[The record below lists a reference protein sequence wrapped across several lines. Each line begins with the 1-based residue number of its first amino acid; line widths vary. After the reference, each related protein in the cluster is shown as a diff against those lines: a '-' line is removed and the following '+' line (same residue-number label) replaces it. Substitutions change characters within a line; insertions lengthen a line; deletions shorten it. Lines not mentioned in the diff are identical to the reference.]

1 MKNKSKTVCTLYWNK
16 LKIGSE
22 NRTTMY
28 KSVNTK
34 ETMFPDSI
42 REDEEDS
49 DVETGK

>member
-1 MKNKSKTVCTLYWNK
+1 
-16 LKIGSE
+16 
-22 NRTTMY
+22 MY
-28 KSVNTK
+28 KSCNTK